1 VSQGTSLA
9 ISGKKAPSSGDYP
22 QPVDEALNMK
32 KSLPGVAVLSFSLIL
47 ARSAF
52 AGSITGEV
60 KFINEPP
67 KMSPVKV
74 SKDQDYCGE
83 SLPNETYLI
92 GSEGALKNVGV
103 FIEARPSKTAA
114 DPQKENIL
122 NNTGCRYSPR
132 ILGMQKGEKL
142 IVRNNDPK
150 LHIPHSYLEDRTVF
164 NLTLPFKGTTI
175 DATSRIRQAGVLK
188 VVCDTHAW
196 MLSYIH
202 VFDHAY
208 FAVSDEHG
216 LFTIPNLPAGTY
228 ILKAWHED
236 GGIRSQ
242 EITVPDG
249 GDVRAVFEFT

>member
-1 VSQGTSLA
+1 
-9 ISGKKAPSSGDYP
+9 
-22 QPVDEALNMK
+22 MK
-32 KSLPGVAVLSFSLIL
+32 KLLSGTALVTVLLTFTLRAAS
-47 ARSAF
+47 

-60 KFINEPP
+60 RFIDEPP
-67 KMSPVKV
+67 KMPVVKV

-83 SLPNETYLI
+83 SLPNETYVI
-92 GSEGALKNVGV
+92 GSEGALKNVVV
-103 FIEARPSKTAA
+103 FIETGTSQAA
-114 DPQKENIL
+114 GDPQKENIL

-132 ILGMQKGEKL
+132 ILAMQKGEKL
-142 IVRNNDPK
+142 KVKNNDPK

-164 NLTLPFKGTTI
+164 NLSLPFKGTTI

-196 MLSYIH
+196 MLAYIH

-242 EITVPDG
+242 EITVPES
-249 GDVRAVFEFT
+249 GDVRTVFEFT

>member
-1 VSQGTSLA
+1 
-9 ISGKKAPSSGDYP
+9 
-22 QPVDEALNMK
+22 MK
-32 KSLPGVAVLSFSLIL
+32 KLLFGTALVTVLLTFTLRAVS
-47 ARSAF
+47 

-60 KFINEPP
+60 KFIDEPP

-92 GSEGALKNVGV
+92 GSEGALKNVVV
-103 FIEARPSKTAA
+103 FIETGTSQAA
-114 DPQKENIL
+114 GDPQKENIL

-132 ILGMQKGEKL
+132 ILAMQRGEKL
-142 IVRNNDPK
+142 KVKNSDPK

-164 NLTLPFKGTTI
+164 NLSLPFKGTTI
-175 DATSRIRQAGVLK
+175 DATSRIKQAGVLK

-196 MLSYIH
+196 MLAYIH

-208 FAVSDEHG
+208 FAVSDDQG

-242 EITVPDG
+242 EITVPDS

>member
-1 VSQGTSLA
+1 
-9 ISGKKAPSSGDYP
+9 
-22 QPVDEALNMK
+22 MK
-32 KSLPGVAVLSFSLIL
+32 KLLSGTALVTVFLTFTLRAAS
-47 ARSAF
+47 

-60 KFINEPP
+60 RFIDEPP
-67 KMSPVKV
+67 KMPVVKV

-83 SLPNETYLI
+83 SLPNETYVI
-92 GSEGALKNVGV
+92 GSEGGLKNVVV
-103 FIEARPSKTAA
+103 FIETGTSQTAG

-132 ILGMQKGEKL
+132 ILAMQRGEKL
-142 IVRNNDPK
+142 KVKNSDPK

-164 NLTLPFKGTTI
+164 NLSLPFKGTTM

-196 MLSYIH
+196 MLAYIH

-208 FAVSDEHG
+208 FAVSDDQG

-228 ILKAWHED
+228 ILKAWHEV

-242 EITVPDG
+242 EITVPES
-249 GDVRAVFEFT
+249 GDVRAVFEFI

>member
-1 VSQGTSLA
+1 
-9 ISGKKAPSSGDYP
+9 
-22 QPVDEALNMK
+22 MK
-32 KSLPGVAVLSFSLIL
+32 KSLSTIALFVICLNL
-47 ARSAF
+47 ARPASG
-52 AGSITGEV
+52 GSIIGEV
-60 KFINEPP
+60 RFINEPP
-67 KMSPVKV
+67 KLPLVRV

-92 GSEGALKNVGV
+92 GSAGALKNVVV
-103 FIEARPSKTAA
+103 FIETGPSKAPS

-132 ILGMQKGEKL
+132 ILAMQKGEKL
-142 IVRNNDPK
+142 KVKNDDPK

-164 NLTLPFKGTTI
+164 TISLPFKGTTI

-196 MLSYIH
+196 MLAYIH

-216 LFTIPNLPAGTY
+216 LFTIPDIPAGTY
-228 ILKAWHED
+228 VLKAWHED

-242 EITVPDG
+242 EITIPES